1 MTWNE
6 KRRDEMKCGENDT
19 KGNEMRWDER
29 KWKKWN
35 EMRWN
40 ERNKMKIELG
50 VKRKAKAPNP
60 LSCKKKSK
68 IEQETFS
75 ADIKKT
81 RRKRRSKSL
90 GDLKEYDIS

>member
-1 MTWNE
+1 MEE
-6 KRRDEMKCGENDT
+6 KEIERRYIYKS
-19 KGNEMRWDER
+19 K
-29 KWKKWN
+29 
-35 EMRWN
+35 